1 MKVYL
6 IRHAR
11 TVDAEKGVHQRN
23 DTPILFEGLKQDL
36 FTGLKPGKVYS
47 SPLLR
52 ARQTAE
58 ILFRDYEIIE
68 YIHEFIRPKLLN
80 GKLQEE
86 GRLFWKKHLPVL
98 RDNPDWKYDGCE
110 SFNEIKARTKK
121 FLIFLE
127 SLPYKSV
134 AVVSHGTFF
143 RYLVGV
149 HKFGENFTFP
159 FYEKEIM
166 NIKWENLEC
175 REIEIKLKNK

>member
-11 TVDAEKGVHQRN
+11 TEDAEMDIHQRDN
-23 DTPILFEGLKQDL
+23 TPIIFSSVKKDL
-36 FTGLKPGKVYS
+36 YKDLKPEKVYT

-52 ARQTAE
+52 ARQTAKM
-58 ILFRDYEIIE
+58 LFGDYEVIE
-68 YIHEFIRPKLLN
+68 YIHEFIRPQQLN
-80 GKLQEE
+80 GKSHEI
-86 GRLFWKKHLPVL
+86 GRLFWDKHLAKL
-98 RDNPDWKYDGCE
+98 RDNPDWKYGGCE
-110 SFNEIKARTKK
+110 SFNEIKSRTYK
-121 FLIFLE
+121 FLKFLE

-143 RYLVGV
+143 RYLVAV
-149 HKFGENFTFP
+149 HKFGEDFTFP

-175 REIEIKLKNK
+175 REIEIKQ

>member
-11 TVDAEKGVHQRN
+11 TEDAEMDVHQRD
-23 DTPILFEGLKQDL
+23 DTPIITSKVKKNIYRNLHPE
-36 FTGLKPGKVYS
+36 KVYS

-80 GKLQEE
+80 GKLHEE
-86 GRLFWKKHLPVL
+86 GRLFWNKHLPVL

-149 HKFGENFTFP
+149 HKFGTNFSFP

-166 NIKWENLEC
+166 NIKWDNLEC
-175 REIEIKLKNK
+175 KEIDI